1 MNTDKQ
7 LQGLAQ
13 AKQGHAQYTVPWTL
27 YCIFSYHTE
36 IQKHILINFNHS
48 NYYQNKS
55 DTATCNGL
63 IVKIKSSIL
72 NIL

>member
-7 LQGLAQ
+7 PQALAQ
-13 AKQGHAQYTVPWTL
+13 DQQGHSQCTAPWTS

-36 IQKHILINFNHS
+36 IEKHILINFNYS

-55 DTATCNGL
+55 DTATCIDL
-63 IVKIKSSIL
+63 IVE
-72 NIL
+72 N